1 MNKCLILKR
10 EQAICSSTPDSGDSM
25 SEPFF
30 PTDILGGVRNDKGDK
45 LEIETK
51 ADCIILRIL
60 QANDKDWKIAEFE
73 IKYPARELVAK
84 TINDELVKCVKHVSS
99 VRARSTK

>member
-1 MNKCLILKR
+1 
-10 EQAICSSTPDSGDSM
+10 M

-51 ADCIILRIL
+51 ADCIFLRIT
-60 QANDKDWKIAEFE
+60 QGEGKTAEFE
-73 IKYPARELVAK
+73 IKYPARELMAK

-99 VRARSTK
+99 VRAISTKR

>member
-1 MNKCLILKR
+1 M
-10 EQAICSSTPDSGDSM
+10 T
-25 SEPFF
+25 EPFF

-51 ADCIILRIL
+51 ADCILLRII
-60 QANDKDWKIAEFE
+60 QAEGKTTAEFE
-73 IKYPARELVAK
+73 IKYPARELMAK

-99 VRARSTK
+99 VRARSTKA

>member
-1 MNKCLILKR
+1 
-10 EQAICSSTPDSGDSM
+10 M

-60 QANDKDWKIAEFE
+60 QANDKDCNNPEFE
-73 IKYPARELVAK
+73 IKFHARELVAR

-99 VRARSTK
+99 VRVRSTK